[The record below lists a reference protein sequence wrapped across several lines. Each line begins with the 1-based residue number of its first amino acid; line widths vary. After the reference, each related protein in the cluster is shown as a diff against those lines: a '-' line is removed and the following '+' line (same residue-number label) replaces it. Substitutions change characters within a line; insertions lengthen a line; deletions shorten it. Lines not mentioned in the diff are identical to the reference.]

1 MIQNLV
7 SNQFLVQGGTEIE
20 ITLRPSTI
28 AQMNWS
34 TVIEKRVFSETQRIY
49 LCIGKNSLFAGVLI
63 QKSVDFIDV
72 EAIA

>member
-1 MIQNLV
+1 M
-7 SNQFLVQGGTEIE
+7 QGGTEIE
-20 ITLRPSTI
+20 ITLQPSTI

-34 TVIEKRVFSETQRIY
+34 IVIEKGSSVKRSAHTFVLENI
-49 LCIGKNSLFAGVLI
+49 LFAGVLI

>member
-7 SNQFLVQGGTEIE
+7 SNQVLVQGGTEIE

-34 TVIEKRVFSETQRIY
+34 IVIEKGSSVKRSAHTFVLENI
-49 LCIGKNSLFAGVLI
+49 LFAGVLI

>member
-7 SNQFLVQGGTEIE
+7 SNQVLVQGGTEIE

-34 TVIEKRVFSETQRIY
+34 IVIEKGSSVKRSAYTFVLEKIVY
-49 LCIGKNSLFAGVLI
+49 SLGF
-63 QKSVDFIDV
+63 
-72 EAIA
+72 

>member
-34 TVIEKRVFSETQRIY
+34 IVIEKGSSVKRSAYTFVLEKIVY
-49 LCIGKNSLFAGVLI
+49 SLGF
-63 QKSVDFIDV
+63 
-72 EAIA
+72 

>member
-7 SNQFLVQGGTEIE
+7 SNQVLVQGGTEIE

-34 TVIEKRVFSETQRIY
+34 IVIEKGSSVKRSADTFVLEKIVY
-49 LCIGKNSLFAGVLI
+49 SLGF
-63 QKSVDFIDV
+63 
-72 EAIA
+72 

>member
-34 TVIEKRVFSETQRIY
+34 IVIEKGSSVKRSAHTFVLENI
-49 LCIGKNSLFAGVLI
+49 LFAGVLI

>member
-34 TVIEKRVFSETQRIY
+34 IVIEKGSSVKRSAYTF
-49 LCIGKNSLFAGVLI
+49 VLE
-63 QKSVDFIDV
+63 KYFICWGFNPK
-72 EAIA
+72 IC

>member
-1 MIQNLV
+1 
-7 SNQFLVQGGTEIE
+7 VQGGTEIE
-20 ITLRPSTI
+20 ITLQPSTI

-34 TVIEKRVFSETQRIY
+34 IVIEKGSSVKRSAYTFVLEKIVY
-49 LCIGKNSLFAGVLI
+49 SLGFFI